1 MNNKGFAITGVLYSI
16 LVLFIVIT
24 TLLIFNLQNKK
35 IILDKLKKDTLDNVE
50 NISTTEEEVCEY
62 EVGQEFTFDY
72 TGSEQTFTV
81 PCSGYYQLETWG
93 AQGGSVNLT
102 EALNGGYGGYSVG
115 TINQNKN
122 TKIGRAHV

>member
-62 EVGQEFTFDY
+62 EVGQEFLFDY

-93 AQGGSVNLT
+93 AQGGSTTVT
-102 EALNGGYGGYSVG
+102 GGYGAYSFGEIYLKRDHFNFV
-115 TINQNKN
+115 
-122 TKIGRAHV
+122 